1 MEVEVFIETAL
12 TTLGFTTWES
22 GLWNGAA
29 YITILIIILAVYL
42 ERWINQVVFVGGIF
56 LGIYAWF
63 FLHDPLFTT
72 LQGVIAF
79 SALLQLLS
87 VPRYQSI
94 GLLTITTMTAYVI
107 LLSQGVIS
115 DPVSVM
121 GSIGLL
127 GIAFGLIFIPSAL
140 GFAVLATG
148 SVLLSGYSWF
158 TEVWAFLFLNI
169 FFAVVNIRSVVV
181 NMKKNKCS
189 CCQEK

>member
-1 MEVEVFIETAL
+1 MEALIEMAL

-29 YITILIIILAVYL
+29 YITILIIIRAVYL

-87 VPRYQSI
+87 VSKHLSI
-94 GLLTITTMTAYVI
+94 GLLTIITGTAYAI

-115 DPVSVM
+115 DQVSVL

-127 GIAFGLIFIPSAL
+127 GIAFGLIFIPSRL
-140 GFAVLATG
+140 GFAILATG
-148 SVLLSGYSWF
+148 SVLLSAYSWF
-158 TEVWAFLFLNI
+158 TEAWAFLFLNV
-169 FFAVVNIRSVVV
+169 FFAIVNIRSVLI
-181 NMKKNKCS
+181 KRKNKSS
-189 CCQEK
+189 CCQR